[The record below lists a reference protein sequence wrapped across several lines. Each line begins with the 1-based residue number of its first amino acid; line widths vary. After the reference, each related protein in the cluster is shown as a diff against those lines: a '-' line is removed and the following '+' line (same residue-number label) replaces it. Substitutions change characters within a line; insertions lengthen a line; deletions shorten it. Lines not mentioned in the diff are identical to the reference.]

1 MAKVEVKS
9 VLKSK
14 TFYFGILSILLAVA
28 NLFGYGDYQPEGYAN
43 EALELVN
50 GLAIIALRF
59 KTNSSVKL

>member
-1 MAKVEVKS
+1 MKKVEVKS

-50 GLAIIALRF
+50 GLAIIFLRF
-59 KTNSSVKL
+59 KTSEKVKL